1 MKAWEV
7 FPFSSQMVSQCT
19 CERDFLGHLVIPRF
33 ADMKIFLR
41 VRFVNCVFPL
51 YRFMSQLN
59 HLYSTLLSFI
69 FYAKSSVLA
78 ERNLQIDFF
87 FMCVLVKNGRFVHS
101 VDWSH
106 CWIWHSI
113 YPYSYPKLIFWPT
126 HHLFLRLL
134 YFLFPWPGAAPDF
147 FFNGI
152 IPKLLTWMPAQ
163 RWLSVWPWIKRQ
175 SCQVWCRLRQRM
187 GLSQASLCLELSP
200 YTNQAAWVVQI

>member
-51 YRFMSQLN
+51 YRFISQLN

-87 FMCVLVKNGRFVHS
+87 FMCVLVKNGRFV
-101 VDWSH
+101 
-106 CWIWHSI
+106 
-113 YPYSYPKLIFWPT
+113 
-126 HHLFLRLL
+126 
-134 YFLFPWPGAAPDF
+134 
-147 FFNGI
+147 
-152 IPKLLTWMPAQ
+152 Q
-163 RWLSVWPWIKRQ
+163 
-175 SCQVWCRLRQRM
+175 CRLESLLNLTFHIPLQ
-187 GLSQASLCLELSP
+187 LSKTDFLA
-200 YTNQAAWVVQI
+200 YTSSFS